1 MDLEKE
7 VLLIKT
13 RAYLGAARVPLE
25 SLRFS
30 SIGSRMP
37 NEDCEKRLLEIFS
50 GYSCQRLAHENRIPV
65 LISPKYLQQ
74 ALEAANLPLGSI
86 KDVEPPFLDLPHEP
100 ALLALSGRHRWE
112 AAKKFYNEPQ
122 DRWWSVSLLNEDGGY
137 TLHISSG
144 NRLER

>member
-37 NEDCEKRLLEIFS
+37 NEDCEKRLLEIFGVNQGCRATVPRS
-50 GYSCQRLAHENRIPV
+50 TARTGPSSPV
-65 LISPKYLQQ
+65 RQASLGGSQKVLQ
-74 ALEAANLPLGSI
+74 
-86 KDVEPPFLDLPHEP
+86 
-100 ALLALSGRHRWE
+100 
-112 AAKKFYNEPQ
+112 
-122 DRWWSVSLLNEDGGY
+122 
-137 TLHISSG
+137 
-144 NRLER
+144 